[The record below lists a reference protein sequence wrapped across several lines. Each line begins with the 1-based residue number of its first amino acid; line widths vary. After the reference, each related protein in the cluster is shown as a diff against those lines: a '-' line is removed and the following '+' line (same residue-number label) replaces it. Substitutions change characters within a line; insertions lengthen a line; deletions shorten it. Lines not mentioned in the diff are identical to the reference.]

1 MVIVLSN
8 QFFVVPVNQEG
19 IQPYAIVQNMDLR
32 VHIA

>member
-19 IQPYAIVQNMDLR
+19 IQPYATVRNMDFH